1 MRLKNSKIVIIGGS
15 SGIGLATARAA
26 LEEGAAVTICGRSM
40 DRLRTAAASLD
51 GRVEIFPLDIADEAA
66 VASLFRS
73 MERLDHV
80 FITAGG
86 FPDSGFGGHDPQKL
100 HPNESLRPVLDSRLW
115 GPVHVVRYAPSK
127 IRSGGSVTFT
137 TGVATVK
144 PLPGEAFISASG
156 GGLEALSRSLAIDM
170 APVRFNVIRPGLID
184 TPLLERVLGEHRDQI
199 MAAAV
204 ARFPAKRA
212 GRPEEIAE
220 AALFLMKNEYVTGI
234 ELTVDGGFHLS

>member
-1 MRLKNSKIVIIGGS
+1 MKDSKIVIIGGS
-15 SGIGLATARAA
+15 SGIGFATARAA
-26 LEEGAAVTICGRSM
+26 LEEGAAVVICGRSEE
-40 DRLRTAAASLD
+40 RLRTAAARLD
-51 GRVEIFPLDIADEAA
+51 GRVDIFPLDIVDETA
-66 VASLFRS
+66 VAALFGS
-73 MERLDHV
+73 IVRLDHV

-86 FPDSGFGGHDPQKL
+86 FPDSGLGGHDPRKL

-115 GPVHVVRYAPSK
+115 GPVHVVRYATPK
-127 IRSGGSVTFT
+127 IRPGGSVTFT

-144 PLPGEAFISASG
+144 PLPGEAFMSATG

-170 APVRFNVIRPGLID
+170 APVRFNVIRPGLVD
-184 TPLLERVLGEHRDQI
+184 TPLLERVLGEHRDQVV
-199 MAAAV
+199 AAAV
-204 ARFPAKRA
+204 SRFPIKRA